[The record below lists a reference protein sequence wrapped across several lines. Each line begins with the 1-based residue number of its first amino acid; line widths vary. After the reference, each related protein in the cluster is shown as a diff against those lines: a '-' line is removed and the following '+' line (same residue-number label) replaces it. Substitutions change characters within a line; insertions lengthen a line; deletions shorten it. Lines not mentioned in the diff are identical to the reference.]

1 MEEKFNSL
9 EEACKYYK
17 LTEEEHKRIGDN
29 INEIMMFGKQSRENP
44 IAVIDIAPPGSG
56 KTGLNGYALKQFP
69 NANLIIVNN
78 DELKPFHPKADEIAS
93 RYPEYYTR
101 VINQESNPWTDD
113 LTDKVIEGK
122 YNFLYEGTGRKISIF
137 QRMIDQMKQRGYK
150 IIVRAMA
157 VNELNCLMSIVERYE
172 GQVAKKGWGRL
183 VSVETFYK
191 AYDEEM
197 LNNLNTFEV
206 AGMADVVEV
215 YVRGDKP
222 TEPIRIYGNTSREY
236 KDARTA
242 VVEGRKQDRK
252 RAVQYYEQTFSKNM
266 KNYQNIPEEQE
277 IIKKI
282 QDLSKET
289 DIDEPEL

>member
-1 MEEKFNSL
+1 MEERFNSL

-17 LTEEEHKRIGDN
+17 LTQEEHDRIGRN
-29 INEIMMFGKQSRENP
+29 INEIMMCGKQPQENP
-44 IAVIDIAPPGSG
+44 IAVIDIAAPGSG
-56 KTGLNGYALKQFP
+56 KTGLNGYALKQFS
-69 NANLIIVNN
+69 NGNLIIVNN
-78 DELKPFHPKADEIAS
+78 DELKPFHPKADEVANK
-93 RYPEYYTR
+93 YPEYYIKVT
-101 VINQESNPWTDD
+101 NEESKRWTDN
-113 LTDKVIEGK
+113 LVDKAIEGR
-122 YNFLYEGTGRKISIF
+122 YNFLYEGTGRKIAIF
-137 QRMIDQMKQRGYK
+137 QRMIEQMKKQGYR

-183 VSVETFYK
+183 VSVQTFYK

-197 LNNLNTFEV
+197 LNTLNTFETT
-206 AGMADVVEV
+206 GMVDIVEV

-222 TEPIRIYGNTSREY
+222 TEPVRIYGNTSKEY

-242 VVEGRKQDRK
+242 VIEGRNQDRR
-252 RAVQYYEQTFSKNM
+252 RAKQYFEQTFSKNM